1 MIAYFDTIET
11 SYAFFAIE
19 NITLIK
25 CHYFSIKKKKKIQNP
40 ENLQNYF

>member
-25 CHYFSIKKKKKIQNP
+25 CHYFSKKKLQNP